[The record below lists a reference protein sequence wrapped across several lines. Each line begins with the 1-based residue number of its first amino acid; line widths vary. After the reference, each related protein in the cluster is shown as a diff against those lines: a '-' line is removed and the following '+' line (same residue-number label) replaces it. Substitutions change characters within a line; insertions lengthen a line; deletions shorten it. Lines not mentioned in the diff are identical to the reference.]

1 MPEHETPDR
10 AVFNFD
16 RIYLKDISFESPR
29 CPQVFG
35 EQDFKPKIDI
45 QLHISH
51 RSLDQTC
58 DAYEVVLKATAT
70 AKTGGDTAY
79 LVEVQQAGIFTIAGF
94 PNEQVE
100 QLLEAT
106 CPSALFPFLRETMSG
121 LVNNGGFPPLL
132 LQPVN
137 FDTMYQQKK
146 ASEQVESVDES
157 ITH

>member
-1 MPEHETPDR
+1 M
-10 AVFNFD
+10 
-16 RIYLKDISFESPR
+16 
-29 CPQVFG
+29 
-35 EQDFKPKIDI
+35 
-45 QLHISH
+45 
-51 RSLDQTC
+51 
-58 DAYEVVLKATAT
+58 
-70 AKTGGDTAY
+70 
-79 LVEVQQAGIFTIAGF
+79 
-94 PNEQVE
+94 E